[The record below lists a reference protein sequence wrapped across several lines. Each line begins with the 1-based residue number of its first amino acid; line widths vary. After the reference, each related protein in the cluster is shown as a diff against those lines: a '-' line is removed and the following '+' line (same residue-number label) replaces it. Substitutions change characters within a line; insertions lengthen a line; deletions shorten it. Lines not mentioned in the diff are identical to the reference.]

1 MARRNSGGGQSPA
14 ANGNKVE
21 LYRRWYYLR
30 SAMSVLPALHQAFV
44 DRLCA
49 AVADDPRI
57 DALLAGGSLVHG
69 GVDDQ
74 SDIDIVVVVA
84 EEAYAD
90 VMKARQA
97 FAAAHGPLL
106 SAFTG
111 EHVGEPRLL
120 ICLYGPPLLHVDF
133 KFVVAADLGSM
144 VERPLIL
151 WTRNPDAVTARL
163 DRANI
168 AWPNRDPDWF
178 EARAWVWLHY
188 GAAKV
193 LRGELHEAVA
203 MLGFFREAVLGPLLH
218 RRAKRPQR
226 GLRRI
231 EAFCLDPDGLLTSTL
246 AGHDATE
253 IRAALLASA
262 DAYMTLR
269 ADAPPSQAVAA
280 MPEALRDYLDVS
292 SSVG

>member
-1 MARRNSGGGQSPA
+1 MP
-14 ANGNKVE
+14 
-21 LYRRWYYLR
+21 
-30 SAMSVLPALHQAFV
+30 VLPALHQAFV
-44 DRLCA
+44 DRLRV

-84 EEAYAD
+84 DDAHAGL
-90 VMKARQA
+90 MKAREA
-97 FAAAHGPLL
+97 FAAAQGPLL
-106 SAFTG
+106 SGFSG

-133 KFVVAADLGSM
+133 KFVVAADLASM

-151 WTRNPDAVTARL
+151 WARNADAVIASM

-168 AWPNRDPDWF
+168 AWPNRDAEWF
-178 EARAWVWLHY
+178 ETRVWVWLHY

-193 LRGELHEAVA
+193 LRGELHEAIA
-203 MLGFFREAVLGPLLH
+203 MLGFFREAVLGPMLH
-218 RRAKRPQR
+218 RRAGRPQR

-231 EAFCLDPDGLLTSTL
+231 EAFCLDPDGLLTSTF
-246 AGHDATE
+246 AGHDAAE
-253 IRAALLASA
+253 IRSALLASA
-262 DAYMTLR
+262 DAYLTLR
-269 ADAPPSQAVAA
+269 DDAPPSRPVAA
-280 MPEALRDYLDVS
+280 MPAALRAYLAVS
-292 SSVG
+292 SSAE